1 MKNEAP
7 ENSPETKK
15 TYWEQ
20 KKGNWKAN
28 LSIRIFFKKQRILSM
43 IENPLASRELRI
55 FLDDDIQNPCFYSIQ
70 LWEQPANQKQ
80 I

>member
-20 KKGNWKAN
+20 KK
-28 LSIRIFFKKQRILSM
+28 
-43 IENPLASRELRI
+43 RELESKP
-55 FLDDDIQNPCFYSIQ
+55 LN
-70 LWEQPANQKQ
+70 
-80 I
+80 

>member
-1 MKNEAP
+1 
-7 ENSPETKK
+7 
-15 TYWEQ
+15 
-20 KKGNWKAN
+20 
-28 LSIRIFFKKQRILSM
+28 M

>member
-20 KKGNWKAN
+20 KKGTG
-28 LSIRIFFKKQRILSM
+28 KQTSQLV
-43 IENPLASRELRI
+43 I
-55 FLDDDIQNPCFYSIQ
+55 FLKINESF
-70 LWEQPANQKQ
+70 L
-80 I
+80 